1 MNTKFLLFL
10 ILLLGL
16 APRGDAWVLAGF
28 AMPAGQLPPAREVST
43 RGPLREEYPAG
54 AVDQRTGNDMDDR
67 LAQPLACCRVPWQ
80 YLYFL
85 PEPHGQGSLRPT
97 FGTWRTKGATAG
109 AAATGSGGMA
119 FAAAVPAA
127 ASGTA

>member
-1 MNTKFLLFL
+1 MRCDDFDAELLAQL
-10 ILLLGL
+10 PRESGAARLGRL
-16 APRGDAWVLAGF
+16 QF
-28 AMPAGQLPPAREVST
+28 AAGQLPPAREVST